1 MTSHKPEDGE
11 HVPSPGGTD
20 GLGEGITRRTFLTG
34 AAALGAAAAAG
45 PVLST
50 GRAVAGGISRPAGV
64 TPIEH
69 VIIDCQENRSFDH
82 YYGFAPFAGSYGVPP
97 RYSHPNGQGGVR
109 APPPFT
115 SPATPHIRPS

>member
-1 MTSHKPEDGE
+1 MTRHGPEDGGQ
-11 HVPSPGGTD
+11 VSPPGGTD
-20 GLGEGITRRTFLTG
+20 RRGERINRRTFLTG

-82 YYGFAPFAGSYGVPP
+82 YYGFAPFAGSYRVSPG
-97 RYSHPNGQGGVR
+97 YSQPHGQGR
-109 APPPFT
+109 FLTA
-115 SPATPHIRPS
+115 